1 MNHVEPKTIAAA
13 VRANIKQAQKNGTLD
28 PKWKIRVRTERASLC
43 SSVDVRIQGEDLTDE
58 WLFRPE
64 GERQNGAFTDQAV
77 TLAKQVRELMEP
89 AWEWAGESPCY
100 RFASLYFRDG
110 LCAP

>member
-1 MNHVEPKTIAAA
+1 MSEYVEPKTIAAA
-13 VRANIKQAQKNGTLD
+13 VRANIKQAQKNGSLD
-28 PKWKIRVRTERASLC
+28 SKWKIRVRTERASLC

-58 WLFRPE
+58 WLFHAE
-64 GERQNGAFTDQAV
+64 GERQNGAFTEQAV
-77 TLAKQVRELMEP
+77 ALAEQVRELMGP
-89 AWEWAGESPCY
+89 AWEWEDGRM